1 MKIFFGTDHAG
12 FELKKK
18 LMPFVKSLGF
28 EVFDKGA
35 YEYNDGDDYP
45 DFIIPVAKEVSSDL
59 DSNESRGIIIGGS
72 GQGEAMTA
80 SRFPGIRA
88 VVYYGESAPVLNGT
102 EPSVLTSII
111 KMSREHNDSN
121 ILSLGARFITEEEAK
136 IAVKV
141 WLETPFS
148 GEEKHKR
155 RIDKINKA
163 LWGCYISGG
172 E

>member
-12 FELKKK
+12 FQLKSK
-18 LMPFVKSLGF
+18 LIPFVKGLGF

-35 YEYNDGDDYP
+35 YGYDNDDDYP
-45 DFIIPVAKEVSSDL
+45 DFIIPVAKEVSSDPK
-59 DSNESRGIIIGGS
+59 DSRGIIIGGS
-72 GQGEAMTA
+72 GQGEAMAA

-88 VVYYGESAPVLNGT
+88 VVYYGESAPVSNGE

-136 IAVKV
+136 VAVKM
-141 WLETPFS
+141 
-148 GEEKHKR
+148 
-155 RIDKINKA
+155 
-163 LWGCYISGG
+163 
-172 E
+172 

>member
-18 LMPFVKSLGF
+18 LMPYVKELGF
-28 EVFDKGA
+28 EIYDKGA
-35 YEYNDGDDYP
+35 YEYNKEDDYP
-45 DFIIPVAKEVSSDL
+45 DFIIPVAKEVSADPN
-59 DSNESRGIIIGGS
+59 DSRGIIIGGS

-102 EPSVLTSII
+102 EPSVLTSIV
-111 KMSREHNDSN
+111 KLSREHNDSN
-121 ILSLGARFITEEEAK
+121 ILSLGAKFITEEEAK
-136 IAVKV
+136 VAVKI

-155 RIDKINKA
+155 RIEKINKA
-163 LWGCYISGG
+163 LWGSYISGS